1 MPLRKEVSDF
11 WLVILKYTHLFA
23 RMVPIHPYYLG
34 ATPSAPI
41 SSATFSRP
49 QSMSQATLPS
59 PASHVTSPTGRAAAR
74 QSMPPP
80 SRTAASPPSQPV
92 IRPIEPT
99 PEEGADSETDEDDKE
114 AAGRARKG
122 TMSRNFRF
130 PSPSADAPPPPLPD
144 IPPTVPKHDTPSSP
158 RIPAHTSSDTEE
170 IALTPVIAQ
179 SVEMPPPP
187 PVEKE
192 RSPIAAD
199 IGDEEV
205 GDTEE
210 ISLN

>member
-1 MPLRKEVSDF
+1 
-11 WLVILKYTHLFA
+11 
-23 RMVPIHPYYLG
+23 MVPIHPYYLG

-59 PASHVTSPTGRAAAR
+59 PANHVNSPTGRSSNR

-80 SRTAASPPSQPV
+80 ARTAASPPSQPV
-92 IRPIEPT
+92 IRPIEPML
-99 PEEGADSETDEDDKE
+99 EEGNESATDTDDKARE
-114 AAGRARKG
+114 AAGRVRKG

-130 PSPSADAPPPPLPD
+130 PSPAPDAVPPPLPD
-144 IPPTVPKHDTPSSP
+144 IPPTVPRHDHSAPSSP
-158 RIPAHTSSDTEE
+158 RLPPQHASSDTEE
-170 IALTPVIAQ
+170 VALTPVITQ
-179 SVEMPPPP
+179 SVEVPPPP

-199 IGDEEV
+199 IGDEDV